1 MHKIVFYDVSKD
13 ERALISKY
21 VKKLEVEIHSSSL
34 SRNNF
39 PSAHTEVLSVHVD
52 SKVTADTIKRL
63 PNLKLIITRTAGFDH
78 IDLKAA
84 TSAGVMVANCA
95 GQNAISV
102 AEYVFGLIMNNFRNF
117 PAAFKKGRDLKFG
130 FETYNG
136 RELYGKTIG
145 IIGTGSI
152 GAHVAAIASGFGM
165 KVLGYD
171 ERKNQDL
178 VKRGVLRYVSLD
190 KLVSSSDIISLHVPA
205 LKSTIKMVN
214 GKFLAKAKA
223 GLLLVNTSRGAVVDT
238 SAVVKALESG
248 RLGGFVSD
256 VLELEAKPSVLHAL
270 SGSNSGS
277 MADSR
282 QIWALQ
288 KKLVKMPNV
297 LLTPHTAHA
306 TKEATERILAR
317 TFEIIGQFR
326 KGQKISCVN

>member
-21 VKKLEVEIHSSSL
+21 AKKLEMEVHSSSM

-39 PSAHTEVLSVHVD
+39 PSVHTEVLSVHVD

-78 IDLKAA
+78 IDLNAA
-84 TSAGVMVANCA
+84 TKAGVMVANCA

-102 AEYVFGLIMNNFRNF
+102 AEFVFGLIMNNFRNF
-117 PAAFKKGRDLKFG
+117 PDAFEKGRGLKFG

-152 GAHVAAIASGFGM
+152 GAHVAGIASGFGM

-190 KLVSSSDIISLHVPA
+190 KLISSSDIISLHVPA
-205 LKSTIKMVN
+205 VKSTIKMVN
-214 GKFLAKAKA
+214 GKFLAKSKA

-238 SAVVKALESG
+238 SAVIKALEAG
-248 RLGGFVSD
+248 HLRGFVSD
-256 VLELEAKPSVLHAL
+256 VLELEAKPSVLHSF
-270 SGSNSGS
+270 SGYGPGT
-277 MADSR
+277 AAHLR
-282 QIWALQ
+282 KIWALQ

-306 TKEATERILAR
+306 TEESTERIIAK
-317 TFEIIGQFR
+317 TFAIIGQFR